1 VAGGQHQWI
10 VNVKVF
16 FASWEF
22 RNTWPVSIEK
32 SPTGK
37 EHLNIN
43 NPLMLAFNTWPVSIE
58 KFPTDKEHLN
68 INNPLMYWFI

>member
-1 VAGGQHQWI
+1 MLA
-10 VNVKVF
+10 F
-16 FASWEF
+16 
-22 RNTWPVSIEK
+22 NTWPVSIEK
-32 SPTGK
+32 FPTGK

-68 INNPLMYWFI
+68 INNPLMLASSHCMACK